1 MNASIQEAFYQPR
14 TSNAAFDVKFRHFQ
28 GVAMSTVSKLFD
40 LTGKTAVL
48 TGASYGLGV
57 TFGEAL
63 AEQGAN
69 LVLAARSEDKLQQLA
84 KKLNAAGHKAIAV
97 KCDVSD
103 SGQVKNLMEAAVA
116 RFGRIDVLVNNAGI
130 VGEAGMAPERIPD
143 EVFEATV
150 QVNLVGLWYCCRHA
164 AQYMLADGKGGSIV
178 NNASVAGIVGLANFP
193 AAYQA
198 AKAGVINLTRNLAC
212 SWADRGVRVNALAPG
227 WFPSEM
233 TGPAFSAPG
242 FVEWAT
248 RMAPLNRIGRPEEL
262 IAPLLFLASN
272 ASSFVTGQV
281 LAVDGGLTAG
291 SERWPQQ
298 AREFFANAGLGDL
311 ARPIAAAAAGE
322 GGD

>member
-1 MNASIQEAFYQPR
+1 MTTI
-14 TSNAAFDVKFRHFQ
+14 
-28 GVAMSTVSKLFD
+28 SKLFD
-40 LTGKTAVL
+40 LTGKTAIL

-69 LVLAARSEDKLQQLA
+69 VVLAARSEDKLKELA
-84 KKLNAAGHKAIAV
+84 AKLNGAGRKAIAV
-97 KCDVSD
+97 KCDVSE
-103 SGQVKNLMEAAVA
+103 SAQVKNLMESAVKK
-116 RFGRIDVLVNNAGI
+116 FGRIDVLVNNAGI

-143 EVFEATV
+143 EVFSATV

-164 AQYMLADGKGGSIV
+164 AQYMLADGKGGSII

-212 SWADRGVRVNALAPG
+212 SWADRGVRVNALCPG

-242 FVEWAT
+242 FMDWAAQ
-248 RMAPLNRIGRPEEL
+248 MAPLNRIGRPEEL
-262 IAPLLFLASN
+262 IAPLLFLASD
-272 ASSFVTGQV
+272 ASSFVTGQA

-291 SERWPQQ
+291 TERWPQSAQ
-298 AREFFANAGLGDL
+298 DFFAGAGLGDL
-311 ARPIAAAAAGE
+311 ARPIASTAAKAG
-322 GGD
+322 D